1 MVWILIC
8 IYVRPGSLPL
18 LAVMTIG
25 VFLMLTSKFGSI
37 PGYQAQIID
46 ITFKMVIMTV
56 STLLLFISLGGMIS
70 VFRREEESAVSL
82 SNLIIG

>member
-1 MVWILIC
+1 
-8 IYVRPGSLPL
+8 
-18 LAVMTIG
+18 MTIG

-56 STLLLFISLGGMIS
+56 STLLLFISLGGQIS